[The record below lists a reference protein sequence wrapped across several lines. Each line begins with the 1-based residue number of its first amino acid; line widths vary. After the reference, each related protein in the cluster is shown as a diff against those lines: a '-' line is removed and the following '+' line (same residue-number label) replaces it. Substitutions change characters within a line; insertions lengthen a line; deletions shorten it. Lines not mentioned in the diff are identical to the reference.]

1 MEIAM
6 FDDFEDAVHMH
17 FPGYIVYCYTNLV
30 NGKKYVGVTGQ
41 GSISAR
47 AKGSDK
53 YVGSS
58 HINAAIK
65 KYGWDAFKKEV
76 FFYGCTREEAEE
88 IEKDLIAYYDL
99 TDPQKGYNIQ
109 KGGLSAGGLS
119 DAGRQRL
126 VESNTGGNS
135 PVALRVVSF
144 SSDGK
149 KLMEFDC
156 LKDAEI
162 FYGLPRAT
170 LTLGSRMGASP
181 RGGYYFRRK
190 VDVGDITQL
199 PPSEM
204 KVYNDRSVFIGANA
218 NHVNPVVL
226 FDKHTGKRI
235 ADFGCAKD
243 ASEFAGV
250 NVTACMRGDTK
261 TCGNFICYK
270 SEDVVGVDVLP
281 NLDAHRPKKSG
292 KCIAQYST
300 SGEFIAAYETAREAQ
315 KVTGISF
322 KMISNCVRGK
332 CKTGGGFIWKY
343 YDK

>member
-6 FDDFEDAVHMH
+6 FDDFEDAEHMR
-17 FPGYIVYCYTNLV
+17 FPGYIVYCYTNSV

-47 AKGSDK
+47 AKGTDK
-53 YVGSS
+53 YVGSK

-119 DAGRQRL
+119 EAGRQRL

-162 FYGLPRAT
+162 FYGLPPAT
-170 LTLGSRMGASP
+170 LTLGSRMGASS

-261 TCGNFICYK
+261 TCGDFICYK

-281 NLDAHRPKKSG
+281 NLDAHKPKKSG